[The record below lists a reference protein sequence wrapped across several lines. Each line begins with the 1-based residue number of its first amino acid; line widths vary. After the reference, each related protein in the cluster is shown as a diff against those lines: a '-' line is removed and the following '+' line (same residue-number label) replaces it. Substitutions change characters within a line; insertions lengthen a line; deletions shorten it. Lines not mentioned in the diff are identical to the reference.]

1 MREKKQWKTERITK
15 MCVRL
20 LEKWQKKLV
29 KIGKIR
35 LRVLCVGRPAPF
47 FNLPANAHSKY
58 IKAKHAEHSYIST
71 EKETLKGA

>member
-1 MREKKQWKTERITK
+1 

-35 LRVLCVGRPAPF
+35 LRVLCVGRSAPF

-58 IKAKHAEHSYIST
+58 IDSLIKNIDSINDGIDRGLA
-71 EKETLKGA
+71 LKTFD